1 MIVNVIAWIVF
12 TLPMNDRSLISK
24 SKNCRKTTS
33 RLHVPTN
40 SRIQT
45 NRLNKY
51 NQQFCDNK
59 IKKKRKK
66 QREIQNRLAPVLVAL
81 VHCLPKCSNELLDC
95 CNLKRINPKAIYYM
109 VIALQPIS
117 INTNQKTK
125 ITFITR
131 NRKALGLYGKRMPRQ
146 HWCHQ
151 SI

>member
-1 MIVNVIAWIVF
+1 
-12 TLPMNDRSLISK
+12 MNSFYSSNEWLSK